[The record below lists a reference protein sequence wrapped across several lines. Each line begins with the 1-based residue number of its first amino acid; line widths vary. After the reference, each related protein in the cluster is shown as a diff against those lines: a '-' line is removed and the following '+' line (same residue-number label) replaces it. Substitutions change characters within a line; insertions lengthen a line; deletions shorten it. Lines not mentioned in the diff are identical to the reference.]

1 MAGMLR
7 GPHHSVG
14 IAVSVA
20 ERIFHFMKTRA
31 DAHGGSLSAADLNS
45 LHAQFLASLPK
56 AAHFFEEVDRQY
68 AEACGGMAEE
78 YFSHDSI
85 LVTLLSV
92 CIRKA
97 ALKAFPQVEL
107 MGGNWLNQFLGG
119 VARYIREH
127 ACADADDR
135 LTKAYFEAAA
145 RLGAKLQIVDLL
157 GDEAIRRILK
167 ECFAP
172 LVARD
177 AVERIAESFCDT
189 VNLHVA
195 TKRGIGT
202 ADPAKVT
209 EGEVKKFLT
218 LLPPQLT
225 IAFGAQAAA

>member
-1 MAGMLR
+1 MCL
-7 GPHHSVG
+7 
-14 IAVSVA
+14 
-20 ERIFHFMKTRA
+20 
-31 DAHGGSLSAADLNS
+31 
-45 LHAQFLASLPK
+45 
-56 AAHFFEEVDRQY
+56 
-68 AEACGGMAEE
+68 
-78 YFSHDSI
+78 
-85 LVTLLSV
+85 
-92 CIRKA
+92 RKA

-127 ACADADDR
+127 GCADADDR

-145 RLGAKLQIVDLL
+145 KLGAKLQVADLL
-157 GDEAIRRILK
+157 GDEATRRVLK

-172 LVARD
+172 FVARD

-225 IAFGAQAAA
+225 IAFGAQAAAWRQRASSRRAGDYFARKSWSGNIASFGSWMVIGVCSAA

>member
-1 MAGMLR
+1 MVGMLR

-20 ERIFHFMKTRA
+20 ERIFHFAKARA
-31 DAHGGSLSAADLNS
+31 DVNGGTLSVADLNG
-45 LHAQFLASLPK
+45 LRAQFLASLPK

-68 AEACGGMAEE
+68 AEACGGTAEE
-78 YFSHDSI
+78 YFSNDSI

-92 CIRKA
+92 CLRKA
-97 ALKAFPQVEL
+97 ALKAFPQVESI
-107 MGGNWLNQFLGG
+107 GGNWLNQFLGG
-119 VARYIREH
+119 VARYIRQH
-127 ACADADDR
+127 GCADADDR

-145 RLGAKLQIVDLL
+145 RLGAKLQVADLL
-157 GDEAIRRILK
+157 GDEAIRRVLK

-177 AVERIAESFCDT
+177 AAERIAESFCDT

-195 TKRGIGT
+195 TKRGIST

-225 IAFGAQAAA
+225 IVFGAQAAA

>member
-14 IAVSVA
+14 IAVSAA
-20 ERIFHFMKTRA
+20 ERIFHFMKVRA
-31 DAHGGSLSAADLNS
+31 DANGGKLAAADLGG
-45 LHAQFLASLPK
+45 LHAQFLASVPK
-56 AAHFFEEVDRQY
+56 AAHFFEEMDRQY
-68 AEACGGMAEE
+68 AEACGGTAQE
-78 YFSHDSI
+78 YFSYDSI
-85 LVTLLSV
+85 LITLLSV
-92 CIRKA
+92 CLRKA

-119 VARYIREH
+119 VARYIRVH

-145 RLGAKLQIVDLL
+145 RLGARLLVADLL
-157 GDEAIRRILK
+157 GDEATRRVLK

-209 EGEVKKFLT
+209 EAEVKKFLT

-225 IAFGAQAAA
+225 ITFGAQAAA

>member
-1 MAGMLR
+1 
-7 GPHHSVG
+7 V
-14 IAVSVA
+14 
-20 ERIFHFMKTRA
+20 
-31 DAHGGSLSAADLNS
+31 
-45 LHAQFLASLPK
+45 PK
-56 AAHFFEEVDRQY
+56 AAHFFEEMDRQY
-68 AEACGGMAEE
+68 AEACGGTAQE
-78 YFSHDSI
+78 YFSYDSI
-85 LVTLLSV
+85 LITLLSV
-92 CIRKA
+92 CLRKA

-119 VARYIREH
+119 VARYIRVH

-145 RLGAKLQIVDLL
+145 RLGARLLVADLL
-157 GDEAIRRILK
+157 GDEATRRVLK

-209 EGEVKKFLT
+209 EAEVKKFLT

-225 IAFGAQAAA
+225 ITFGAQAAA

>member
-20 ERIFHFMKTRA
+20 ERIFHFMKVRA
-31 DAHGGSLSAADLNS
+31 DANGGKLAAADLGG
-45 LHAQFLASLPK
+45 LHAQFLASVPK
-56 AAHFFEEVDRQY
+56 AAHFFEEMDRQY
-68 AEACGGMAEE
+68 AEACGGTAQE
-78 YFSHDSI
+78 YFSYDSI
-85 LVTLLSV
+85 LITLLSV
-92 CIRKA
+92 CLRKA

-119 VARYIREH
+119 VARYIRVH

-145 RLGAKLQIVDLL
+145 RLGARLLVADLL
-157 GDEAIRRILK
+157 GDEATRRVLK

-209 EGEVKKFLT
+209 EAEVKKFLT

-225 IAFGAQAAA
+225 ITFGAQAAA